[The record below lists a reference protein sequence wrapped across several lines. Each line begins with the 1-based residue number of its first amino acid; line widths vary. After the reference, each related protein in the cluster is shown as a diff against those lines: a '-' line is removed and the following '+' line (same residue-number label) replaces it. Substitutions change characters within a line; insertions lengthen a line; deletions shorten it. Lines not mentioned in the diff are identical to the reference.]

1 MGLQLRGR
9 PQSAAEEVPDAL
21 AELRPRYAK
30 AIRKLA
36 SALLA
41 AAAANAALEELLGS
55 ASLVNLKTRG
65 ELPAP
70 WVELRLQPYMGA
82 ETRLMSWLR
91 FAREKGFL

>member
-1 MGLQLRGR
+1 MQLPRR
-9 PQSAAEEVPDAL
+9 PQPVAEKAPDAL
-21 AELRPRYAK
+21 AEFRPRYAK
-30 AIRKLA
+30 AVKALA
-36 SALLA
+36 SALTA

-55 ASLVNLKTRG
+55 AGLVNLKTRS

-82 ETRLMSWLR
+82 ETRLMCWLR